1 MERRVYTYHGW
12 IAADDQLFEIF
23 LSFLSPDN
31 TIAISL
37 FVVCL
42 GLATMCYARRRRWSC
57 MIAISRRGSDMTTT
71 PKILESDI
79 LNTIYIYIKVN
90 STHNLINKKTN
101 ISKNFEK
108 KILNS

>member
-1 MERRVYTYHGW
+1 MYTYHGW

-42 GLATMCYARRRRWSC
+42 GLATMCYARHRRWSC
-57 MIAISRRGSDMTTT
+57 MIAISRRESDMTTT

-79 LNTIYIYIKVN
+79 LNTIYIYIY
-90 STHNLINKKTN
+90 INK
-101 ISKNFEK
+101 SKF
-108 KILNS
+108 NSSSN